1 MKKFVLFCVTV
12 LSGFMIFSC
21 YYSTSP
27 SPQEGQEPDS
37 PITVYFNS
45 FESATDTANWVG
57 IFPAMFVSDPSPSGG
72 EKSLHIGGGCIQP
85 TAYIDLPAQPDSGNY
100 TISCWGKK
108 GIGVGSVLLTI
119 SGETYPDRTE
129 LILRINQDDWTF
141 IKSEE
146 LIYCARDKQLRLEI
160 LCGGIVDQTMFVDQ
174 IKVEK
179 VN

>member
-21 YYSTSP
+21 YHSTSP

-45 FESATDTANWVG
+45 FESEEDASNWVG
-57 IFPAMFVSDPSPSGG
+57 VFPAMFVSDPSPSGG
-72 EKSLHIGGGCIQP
+72 NQSLHIGGGCIQP

-100 TISCWGKK
+100 TVSCYGKT
-108 GIGVGSVLLTI
+108 GVGQGSLFLIVDWDKPGQRKETNI
-119 SGETYPDRTE
+119 HIKHDNWTYYKCGE
-129 LILRINQDDWTF
+129 
-141 IKSEE
+141 S
-146 LIYCARDKQLRLEI
+146 IYCPTGKTLRLEI
-160 LCGGIVDQTMFVDQ
+160 HIGGFVFMSMFVDQ
-174 IKVEK
+174 IKVKK